1 MLSVTHSEATKTRA
15 TIT

>member
-1 MLSVTHSEATKTRA
+1 MTRA